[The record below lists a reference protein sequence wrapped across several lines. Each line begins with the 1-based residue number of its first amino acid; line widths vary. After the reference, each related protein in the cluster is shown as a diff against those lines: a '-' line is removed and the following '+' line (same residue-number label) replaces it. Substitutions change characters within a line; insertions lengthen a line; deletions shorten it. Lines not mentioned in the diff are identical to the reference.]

1 MELTIL
7 SPQQRQSLTVSW
19 IEVETAIGNF
29 VIQKYHVPTI
39 LTVLPHQPVTYQ
51 LTSGKQETFVSTGGI
66 LQVNRESATL
76 LLNE

>member
-1 MELTIL
+1 MQLTIL
-7 SPQQRQSLTVSW
+7 NPQQRQSIEISW

-51 LTSGKQETFVSTGGI
+51 LTNGKQETFISPGGI
-66 LQVNRESATL
+66 LQINRESATL